1 MNLWIKAVIIMF
13 VVGLAGIQLIHPA
26 RNLSL
31 QSSGK
36 EISTGFPVP
45 AKTQQ
50 VIQQACYDCHSNNTR
65 YPWYAHVQPVG
76 WWLNHHITEGKH
88 ELNFDEFASYPPRKQ
103 YRKFKA
109 IENEIR
115 KGDLPLGSYLIIHRE
130 AILSEDQKSMFLT

>member
-1 MNLWIKAVIIMF
+1 MKHWIKTAIILS
-13 VVGLAGIQLIHPA
+13 LATLVGIQLIHPA
-26 RNLSL
+26 RNISL

-36 EISTGFPVP
+36 EISTGFTVP
-45 AKTQQ
+45 ESTQQ
-50 VIQQACYDCHSNNTR
+50 VIQRDCYDCHSNNTR
-65 YPWYAHVQPVG
+65 YPWYAYVQLVG

-88 ELNFDEFASYPPRKQ
+88 ELNFGEFASYPPRKQ